1 MRGEKKPGMPKNIA
15 DAAAMRFIIGRAK
28 SNPAGSTNGVRD
40 DTRSQNARRRSTRRS
55 GGLPAISAELIA
67 PIETPTT
74 QSGANPAA
82 ARPS

>member
-1 MRGEKKPGMPKNIA
+1 MPKNIA
-15 DAAAMRFIIGRAK
+15 DVAAIRFIIGRAK
-28 SNPAGSTNGVRD
+28 SKPAGSTNGVCD
-40 DTRSQNARRRSTRRS
+40 DTRFQNACSRSIRRS

-82 ARPS
+82 AVPS